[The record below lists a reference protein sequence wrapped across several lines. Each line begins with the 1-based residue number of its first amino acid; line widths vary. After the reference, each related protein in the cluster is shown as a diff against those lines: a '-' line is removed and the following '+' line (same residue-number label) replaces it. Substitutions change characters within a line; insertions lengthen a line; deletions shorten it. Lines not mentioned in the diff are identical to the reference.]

1 MVTAMRIRLLVA
13 AAALLIPLAA
23 AQPASAGLPAGCH
36 IDAGKVAA
44 ATSHANR
51 SVDVRWPGMA
61 CSTAR
66 SLQIRAKLHW
76 RVGTVWYF
84 SKVPFYAVSGS
95 GTTLPGA
102 TVTTSCPH
110 RDLVYVEVA
119 YLSGSGSVEALTN
132 QTICS

>member
-1 MVTAMRIRLLVA
+1 VRRLPAVLAIVVALLV
-13 AAALLIPLAA
+13 PLAV

-44 ATSHANR
+44 ATSHSNR

-61 CSTAR
+61 CSTPG

-84 SKVPFYAVSGS
+84 SKSPFYAVSGS

-102 TVTTSCPH
+102 MVTTSCPH

-119 YLSGSGSVEALTN
+119 YLSGTGSVHALTN